1 MYKILIIEDEKLICE
16 ELSILLSNAG
26 FLVDYIVDF
35 KHTLQQIKIFAPDLI
50 LLDINLPGQDGYK
63 LCSAIRSF
71 SQTPILFTTGRNNAM
86 DELQALTI
94 GGDDYVT
101 KPYNIPILLA
111 RINLLLKK
119 RKIED
124 QSCLMEYK
132 QIQLNLVSGTLS
144 LKGKE
149 IELTKT
155 ELKIMYYLFSHS
167 EKIVSR
173 LELVE
178 YLWDNEIHIDDNTLS
193 VNIMRIRE
201 KLYNIGV
208 EAAKITSNDTVFDL
222 YCGIGTISLFMAKY
236 AKKVYGVEIVEQAI
250 ENAKENAILNNINNV
265 DFIAGDTEV
274 VIDDLI
280 NNKKIIPDVVMV
292 DPPRKG
298 LDNRSIDN
306 ILKIKPDRVVYISC
320 NPATLVRDLA
330 KFEEHYVIE
339 EIRPVDMFPFTKHV
353 ECVAVIQFSF

>member
-71 SQTPILFTTGRNNAM
+71 SQTPILFTTGRNNVM

-201 KLYNIGV
+201 KLYNIG
-208 EAAKITSNDTVFDL
+208 
-222 YCGIGTISLFMAKY
+222 
-236 AKKVYGVEIVEQAI
+236 
-250 ENAKENAILNNINNV
+250 INN
-265 DFIAGDTEV
+265 
-274 VIDDLI
+274 LI
-280 NNKKIIPDVVMV
+280 QTKRGMGYKI
-292 DPPRKG
+292 
-298 LDNRSIDN
+298 
-306 ILKIKPDRVVYISC
+306 
-320 NPATLVRDLA
+320 
-330 KFEEHYVIE
+330 
-339 EIRPVDMFPFTKHV
+339 
-353 ECVAVIQFSF
+353 